1 MYVFDRRAMKERLPQ
16 HIFEALMASI
26 EGGQKLDSAMA
37 DMVAAAMKEWAL
49 SKGATH
55 WTHWFHPR
63 TEMTAEK
70 HMSFMSK
77 DESGMPIESFK
88 GKELIQSE
96 PDASS
101 LPSGGIRST
110 FEARGYS
117 AWDPSSPAFIMM
129 SKKGGTLCI
138 PSVFISYDGT
148 PLDLKTPLL
157 KAVDAVET
165 RSMRLLK
172 LFGNRGIKW
181 AHVTVGAEQE
191 YFLVDSAVAK
201 NRLDIRYCGR
211 TILGCPPPKG
221 QQMEDHYFGSIK
233 IRVSAYMK
241 ELNEELWK
249 LGVLS
254 KTEHNEVAP
263 AQHELAPIFSTANVA
278 CDHNQIMM
286 EIMRKVA
293 KRHGLT
299 CLLHEKPFAGV
310 NGSGKHNNWSIST
323 DKGVNLLDPGSTP
336 EENAQFLTF
345 FCAVIKAVDSYPELL
360 RISVATAA
368 NDHRLGANEA
378 PPAVVS
384 VFIGEELESILTA
397 IETGARYDKCDK
409 GNIEIGVDTLPS
421 FPKDMTDRNRTSPFA
436 FTGNRFE
443 FRMPGSSI
451 SIAGANTML
460 NTIVADSLR
469 QFADEL
475 EGAEDFSA
483 ALNDLIKRTFREHRR
498 VIFNGNGYDDK
509 WLEEAEKRGLPN
521 LRSSAEAIPHLL
533 DKKNVEVLTRSGVF
547 TKAELS
553 SRFEIMLE
561 AYCKSIRIE
570 ALTML

>member
-211 TILGCPPPKG
+211 TILAALRPR
-221 QQMEDHYFGSIK
+221 DSRWRTIT
-233 IRVSAYMK
+233 S
-241 ELNEELWK
+241 
-249 LGVLS
+249 
-254 KTEHNEVAP
+254 
-263 AQHELAPIFSTANVA
+263 
-278 CDHNQIMM
+278 
-286 EIMRKVA
+286 
-293 KRHGLT
+293 
-299 CLLHEKPFAGV
+299 
-310 NGSGKHNNWSIST
+310 
-323 DKGVNLLDPGSTP
+323 DP
-336 EENAQFLTF
+336 
-345 FCAVIKAVDSYPELL
+345 
-360 RISVATAA
+360 
-368 NDHRLGANEA
+368 
-378 PPAVVS
+378 
-384 VFIGEELESILTA
+384 
-397 IETGARYDKCDK
+397 
-409 GNIEIGVDTLPS
+409 
-421 FPKDMTDRNRTSPFA
+421 SP
-436 FTGNRFE
+436 
-443 FRMPGSSI
+443 PGSSL
-451 SIAGANTML
+451 SWKTWSGTCTGWEWSSPPGTTRWHPASSSSHPSSPMQTSPAT
-460 NTIVADSLR
+460 
-469 QFADEL
+469 
-475 EGAEDFSA
+475 
-483 ALNDLIKRTFREHRR
+483 RTS
-498 VIFNGNGYDDK
+498 
-509 WLEEAEKRGLPN
+509 
-521 LRSSAEAIPHLL
+521 RSW
-533 DKKNVEVLTRSGVF
+533 T
-547 TKAELS
+547 
-553 SRFEIMLE
+553 
-561 AYCKSIRIE
+561 
-570 ALTML
+570 